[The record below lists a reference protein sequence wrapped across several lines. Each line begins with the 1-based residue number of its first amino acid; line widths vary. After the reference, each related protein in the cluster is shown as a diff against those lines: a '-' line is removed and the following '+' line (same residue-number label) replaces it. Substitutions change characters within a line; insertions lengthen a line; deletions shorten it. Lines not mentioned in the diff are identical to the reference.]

1 VLLRSTDRAGAPGV
15 VGSHVGMSGLAVRRL
30 SVLVVFVGVAGVLV
44 VSGSGAPRRP
54 RVVAIIGSA
63 GRGTVGAG

>member
-1 VLLRSTDRAGAPGV
+1 V